1 MKNVN
6 LVGGNINLEGSGQQI
21 NVVDKLSG
29 EGQITTNSLNNH
41 VTIGEDKTSNLTVN
55 GTKEVTDAIASGN
68 ASLQD
73 LADVVKSNDKSAAD
87 SVTSDAND
95 IIGGYSAEVDGNG
108 NGKVVAKTVLRCRK
122 DIWRQRCYS
131 VAVECR
137 CSLELLMRQ

>member
-29 EGQITTNSLNNH
+29 EGQITTNSLDNH

-73 LADVVKSNDKSAAD
+73 LADIVKSNDKSAAD

-122 DIWRQRCYS
+122 DLWRQRCYS
-131 VAVECR
+131 VAVERR

>member
-122 DIWRQRCYS
+122 DLWRQRCYS
-131 VAVECR
+131 VAMERR
-137 CSLELLMRQ
+137 CSLELLMRL

>member
-29 EGQITTNSLNNH
+29 EGQITTNSLDNH
-41 VTIGEDKTSNLTVN
+41 GTIGDDKTSNLTVN

-68 ASLQD
+68 AELQD

-108 NGKVVAKTVLRCRK
+108 KVVAKTILRCRK
-122 DIWRQRCYS
+122 DLWRQCCYS
-131 VAVECR
+131 VAVERR
-137 CSLELLMRQ
+137 CSLELLMRL